1 LVGGNVSDSH
11 RGGKLTFHADRAR
24 MSGARWLHSRRQLL
38 TDYIGSTGVRT
49 CPSAQ
54 KLDLHRVFFASHRRW
69 TKGATLGN
77 TGCISSQCLSRIALR
92 RQGTPRNLALWV
104 SS

>member
-11 RGGKLTFHADRAR
+11 RGGKLTFDADRAR
-24 MSGARWLHSRRQLL
+24 MPCARWLHSRRQSVS
-38 TDYIGSTGVRT
+38 DYIGSTGVSTVPFGTEARS
-49 CPSAQ
+49 PSSSLRQ
-54 KLDLHRVFFASHRRW
+54 PSPLDE
-69 TKGATLGN
+69 GATLGN